1 METDEDGGDGVGA
14 CDGDDGGV
22 MNVVDRGQPCARW
35 HHDHAHAD
43 DGHDDGRNIDCL
55 IHLLVPKFY
64 SVTCNRPKVC
74 AYVLVV
80 CADMWQANY
89 EIGDFEPSLAFVL
102 NSKLLM
108 PQVYLSNLAAIKL
121 CF

>member
-1 METDEDGGDGVGA
+1 MEIDEDGDGVDV
-14 CDGDDGGV
+14 CDGDGDA
-22 MNVVDRGQPCARW
+22 MNVVDRGQPSARRL
-35 HHDHAHAD
+35 HDHAHAD
-43 DGHDDGRNIDCL
+43 GGRDDGRNIDCS

-64 SVTCNRPKVC
+64 SVMCNRPKVC

-80 CADMWQANY
+80 YADMWQANY